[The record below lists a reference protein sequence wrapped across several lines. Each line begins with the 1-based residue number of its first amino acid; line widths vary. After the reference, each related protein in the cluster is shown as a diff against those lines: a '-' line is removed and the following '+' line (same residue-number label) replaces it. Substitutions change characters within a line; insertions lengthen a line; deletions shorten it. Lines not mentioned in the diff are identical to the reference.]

1 MDILEATTYPHW
13 VDLRKFLRNLSQ
25 QLITVE
31 ATKTASIP
39 GNPSG
44 AATASMTLMTSPS
57 LQSDQADTPSG
68 PVESC
73 SGCAHLWVINVQMA
87 ESTWKHHL
95 GNLRCI
101 HGCGAMRSFDLTPAL
116 AAGIT

>member
-1 MDILEATTYPHW
+1 MDMETSLALQSLRGRVTDLESRWKSPTTAE
-13 VDLRKFLRNLSQ
+13 
-25 QLITVE
+25 T
-31 ATKTASIP
+31 TKTAP
-39 GNPSG
+39 TQANPSDV
-44 AATASMTLMTSPS
+44 APEYMTLITLSS
-57 LQSDQADTPSG
+57 SQSDQADTPSG

-116 AAGIT
+116 AAVIT